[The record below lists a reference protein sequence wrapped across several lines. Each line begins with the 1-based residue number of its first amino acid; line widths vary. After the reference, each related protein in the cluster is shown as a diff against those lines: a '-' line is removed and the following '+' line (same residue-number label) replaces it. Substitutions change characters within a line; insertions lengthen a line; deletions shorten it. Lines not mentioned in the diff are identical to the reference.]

1 MESNAIEDYKNTL
14 FIKIGNQLGNC
25 LRIISSCCIIAKYY
39 GMNAYID
46 MSVSQLWPK
55 ELDIVNTLFPHLC
68 KNMKSTDYMPLNYNK
83 YVRYDNFYG
92 TNYHLI
98 NEGRFEKPADTN
110 NISIVSN
117 IYNIIPGDMSED
129 EFIREKIRF
138 YKSITYPHFLL
149 DAVSR
154 FNEKHNLSIY
164 TAFHIRHTD
173 NLNDRQKYK
182 HNFNTSLEIF
192 IQKLNKCL
200 SNSEKI
206 IVFSDNNDV
215 LKMVKEIH
223 SDILV
228 TDKIEFPHFQ
238 NLYEMMLLSKCNRII
253 GSNSST
259 FSYESAFLQGTDI
272 ELYENGEWKLYEL
285 KKIDNII

>member
-1 MESNAIEDYKNTL
+1 MESNAIEEYKNAI
-14 FIKIGNQLGNC
+14 FIKLANQLGNC

-55 ELDIVNTLFPHLC
+55 ELDIVNTLFTDLC
-68 KNMKSTDYMPLNYNK
+68 KNMISTDYMELNYNN
-83 YVRYDNFYG
+83 YVRYTNFYG

-129 EFIREKIRF
+129 DFIREKIQF
-138 YKSITYPHFLL
+138 YKSITYPPFLL

-154 FNEKHNLSIY
+154 FNEKHDLSKY

-173 NLNDRQKYK
+173 NLKDRQKHK
-182 HNFNTSLEIF
+182 HNFNTPLEIF
-192 IQKLNKCL
+192 IQQLNKCL

-215 LKMVKEIH
+215 LKDVKSIH
-223 SDILV
+223 VDILFA
-228 TDKIEFPHFQ
+228 DNIEFPNFQ
-238 NLYEMMLLSKCNRII
+238 NLYEMMLLSKSRRII

-259 FSYESAFLQGTDI
+259 FSYESAFFQGTDI

-285 KKIDNII
+285 QKYR